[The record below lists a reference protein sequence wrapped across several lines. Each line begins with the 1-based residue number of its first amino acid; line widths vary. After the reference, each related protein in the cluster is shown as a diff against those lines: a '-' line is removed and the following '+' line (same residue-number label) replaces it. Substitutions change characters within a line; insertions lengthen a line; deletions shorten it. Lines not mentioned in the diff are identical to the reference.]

1 MSLKFLSNQT
11 TDNKIGIGTNVLNYT
26 LAVYGSS
33 VDSEIVAS
41 FGSANDQ
48 NEYTAIGLSGFIASN
63 GATKAGLALKR
74 TSTYGVGELHFLNNN
89 TTDNSDMT
97 LSDSKMVI
105 LGNGNVGIGTTG
117 PGTKLQVGENTSGL
131 TGTASIFQEGGAEV
145 GLYVKARVNRA
156 SLLVADN
163 DTGVYISAEGGKGSF
178 GRTQGVSTANI
189 NIDGSGNVGIGTIDP
204 LAKLQVGSSTS
215 NAGNRSTL
223 AMFGAAESGILDA
236 LSLVNTTG
244 AAATGYGTRINFHL
258 SSNYSPT
265 GCIEV
270 VTENLTVNATDS
282 TMRFSTYGTIGS
294 STTYQSRLEISSAG
308 AIKFNDYNST
318 KQTGTPTYLLG
329 TDASGNVVK
338 VLGADIP
345 GVPAGSGTLNTVPL
359 WTPDGDTLGDSPITI
374 SGNDITSSGRGIIE
388 NTTNLTT
395 GVVDSLLIKNLSS
408 GTSITNGFGAA
419 IAFYLENTVYSAVN
433 EVGKISIIQTDT
445 TAIDNKMVFSVKD
458 NNILADKLTLNGSG
472 GIFPGKLSVG
482 HTSDASNPLD
492 VRGAGTLGRF
502 QSSNQY
508 VDVLFIN
515 SGSTNYLGF
524 NNASFQ
530 VYLSGGSGADIVL
543 NITETAA
550 TFRND
555 VIVKTA
561 LLSNQE
567 NTDIDTGAEVVA
579 QVSTSTYTA
588 AFFDFVVKKTTNV
601 RSGTVYACHDGTSV
615 VFTETSTNDLGD
627 TSDVTLSVDISGG
640 NMRLLATVT
649 SDDWSV
655 KSLIRAI

>member
-11 TDNKIGIGTNVLNYT
+11 TDNKIGIGTNVPDAELD
-26 LAVYGSS
+26 VRS
-33 VDSEIVAS
+33 AS
-41 FGSANDQ
+41 RTAPVVLKLG

-338 VLGADIP
+338 TLGADIP

-374 SGNDITSSGRGIIE
+374 SGNDITSSGRGIIICRSPLRCV
-388 NTTNLTT
+388 TSSIALP
-395 GVVDSLLIKNLSS
+395 LCSS

-530 VYLSGGSGADIVL
+530 VYLSGSGGGDIVL

-550 TFRND
+550 TLNG
-555 VIVKTA
+555 V
-561 LLSNQE
+561 
-567 NTDIDTGAEVVA
+567 
-579 QVSTSTYTA
+579 
-588 AFFDFVVKKTTNV
+588 
-601 RSGTVYACHDGTSV
+601 
-615 VFTETSTNDLGD
+615 
-627 TSDVTLSVDISGG
+627 
-640 NMRLLATVT
+640 
-649 SDDWSV
+649 
-655 KSLIRAI
+655 